1 MSAANK
7 EELKNRIAMAAALES
22 ADLVLKG
29 GRVFNVFTKS
39 WETAD
44 VAICGHTIVGIGS
57 YQGKKEL
64 DVTGLYLTPGLMDAH
79 VHFESS
85 MLAPREMA
93 KILLLN
99 GVTGAVIDPHEI
111 ANVMGIDGLQFIL
124 RETEDIP
131 FSAYVMIP
139 SCVPATDLDTSG
151 ACLSAGEMAAV
162 CRLSSRVLGL
172 AEMMNVPGVLQKQE
186 LVMDKLQLFA
196 DRVID
201 GHAPGLSGNL
211 LNAYIAAGV
220 MTDHECVTMEE
231 ALEKVSRGMYVFMRE
246 GSAAHNLL
254 DLLPLLDKVDNRRV
268 CLCTDDRHADD
279 LIGQGSINYS
289 LEIGVTQGYPAEQ
302 LIPLATLNTA
312 ECYGLQHVGA
322 LAPGYVAD
330 IAVFDDAEHF
340 QPRHVIKNGIQVVWN
355 RKLLWDSV
363 PVAEAPAS
371 SMRMQELTEAAL
383 QIPARE
389 GKKIRVIEI
398 SPTQLLT
405 KERHLAP
412 LIKDG
417 AAVSDTQRDILK
429 MAVCERH
436 HHTGNIGLGFV
447 TGFSL
452 KRGAIATTVGHDSH
466 NLTIV
471 GTKDADMVLA
481 GNHLKE
487 IGGGLVI
494 VADGEVKA
502 ALPLAIGGLMSSGK
516 AETVNARLQQLN
528 FWLKEAG
535 VPEEYSTFMVLSFL
549 SLPVIPELRLTDQGL
564 VDVKQFRHVD
574 IWCE

>member
-1 MSAANK
+1 M
-7 EELKNRIAMAAALES
+7 
-22 ADLVLKG
+22 
-29 GRVFNVFTKS
+29 
-39 WETAD
+39 
-44 VAICGHTIVGIGS
+44 
-57 YQGKKEL
+57 
-64 DVTGLYLTPGLMDAH
+64 
-79 VHFESS
+79 
-85 MLAPREMA
+85 
-93 KILLLN
+93 
-99 GVTGAVIDPHEI
+99 
-111 ANVMGIDGLQFIL
+111 
-124 RETEDIP
+124 
-131 FSAYVMIP
+131 
-139 SCVPATDLDTSG
+139 
-151 ACLSAGEMAAV
+151 
-162 CRLSSRVLGL
+162 
-172 AEMMNVPGVLQKQE
+172 
-186 LVMDKLQLFA
+186 
-196 DRVID
+196 
-201 GHAPGLSGNL
+201 
-211 LNAYIAAGV
+211 
-220 MTDHECVTMEE
+220 
-231 ALEKVSRGMYVFMRE
+231 
-246 GSAAHNLL
+246 
-254 DLLPLLDKVDNRRV
+254 
-268 CLCTDDRHADD
+268 
-279 LIGQGSINYS
+279 
-289 LEIGVTQGYPAEQ
+289 
-302 LIPLATLNTA
+302 
-312 ECYGLQHVGA
+312 
-322 LAPGYVAD
+322 AD

-340 QPRHVIKNGIQVVWN
+340 QPRHVIKNGIQVVRD

-412 LIKDG
+412 LIKEG